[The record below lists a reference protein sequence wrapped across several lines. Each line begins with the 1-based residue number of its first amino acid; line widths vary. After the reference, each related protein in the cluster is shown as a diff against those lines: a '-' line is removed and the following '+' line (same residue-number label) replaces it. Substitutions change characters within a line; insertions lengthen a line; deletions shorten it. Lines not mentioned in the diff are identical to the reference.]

1 MRHENGPWGAG
12 TRGRCLRSLCTTL
25 LLLVAAAPTVRAQT
39 GSDVLT
45 ALDRTGQVIARA
57 DQVIA
62 AHPNQLALDYLDQAR
77 QFQARARS
85 AYAAGLFADALR
97 LTDAARGRAFAAI
110 ELVQQ
115 AGSSDFLQFAIE
127 RTDAFL
133 DRIAPFLSDCPNQQ
147 ATRLFT
153 TALDLQR
160 RAKDA
165 LQVGRPRVALSL
177 TTEARGRATRALRL
191 AEASCGESADRTQRA
206 VERTDQLLEDS
217 AWLADAGSKAARAY
231 DGAMAAQQR
240 ARRQLDQGRYPDAL
254 DLTLQAR
261 DQLVRALSRSDR
273 PLAKDAVAQA
283 VQSSRERLEGVRT
296 STSTPSLDNA
306 KRAALDQASERQ
318 RHAEDLLA
326 HGHLASCLAE
336 VHAVRT
342 ILERAGL

>member
-1 MRHENGPWGAG
+1 MRHESRDKG
-12 TRGRCLRSLCTTL
+12 TVARGRWQRLWSTAF
-25 LLLVAAAPTVRAQT
+25 LLLVAAAPIARAQT
-39 GSDVLT
+39 GSDVLA
-45 ALDRTGQVIARA
+45 ALDRTDQVISRA

-62 AHPNQLALDYLDQAR
+62 ANPNQLALDYLDQAR

-85 AYAAGLFADALR
+85 AFAAGLLADAFR
-97 LTDAARGRAFAAI
+97 LTDTARRRAFAAI
-110 ELVQQ
+110 ELAQQ

-133 DRIAPFLSDCPNQQ
+133 DRIAPFLSDCPNEQ

-160 RAKDA
+160 HAKDA
-165 LQVGRPRVALSL
+165 LQQGRPRIALSQ
-177 TTEARGRATRALRL
+177 TTDARGRATRALRL
-191 AEASCGESADRTQRA
+191 AEASCGDSPDRAQRA

-217 AWLADAGSKAARAY
+217 AWLSDQGSKAARGY

-240 ARRQLDQGRYPDAL
+240 AKHQLDQGRYPDAL

-273 PLAKDAVAQA
+273 PLGKDAVAQA
-283 VQSSRERLEGVRT
+283 VQASAERLQRSRVAVSAGT
-296 STSTPSLDNA
+296 SDGAQRS
-306 KRAALDQASERQ
+306 ALDQATQRQ

-326 HGHLASCLAE
+326 RGQLASCLAE